1 MACYALKAA
10 KYDWRTLE
18 PVTNSSFSEEY
29 ISLEEVRANKDRYML
44 KPMDAYAS
52 KGIYASG
59 RECTQEEWEKVTEE
73 LYGTGMICQEYCEQY
88 LTENIDFAWGDG
100 TWHPYI
106 NMPGLYTYCGVF
118 HGFLMR
124 MAADDRIIVA
134 HENER
139 TVPVYVVNGRK

>member
-1 MACYALKAA
+1 
-10 KYDWRTLE
+10 
-18 PVTNSSFSEEY
+18 
-29 ISLEEVRANKDRYML
+29 ML

-139 TVPVYVVNGRK
+139 TVPVYFVNGRK